1 MESEAGDEFNEIE
14 PSQVALLGAMFTAS
28 PSGVD
33 PDGIILDLQEKDDD

>member
-1 MESEAGDEFNEIE
+1 MESEAGDEFIK

-28 PSGVD
+28 PGGMD